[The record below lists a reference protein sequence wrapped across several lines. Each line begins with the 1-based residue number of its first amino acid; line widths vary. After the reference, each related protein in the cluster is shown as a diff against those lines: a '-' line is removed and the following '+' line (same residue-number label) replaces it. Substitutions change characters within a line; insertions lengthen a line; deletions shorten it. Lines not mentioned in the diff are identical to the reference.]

1 MENTI
6 QTDEKL
12 QNSSM
17 AAFWATLLFIVLLV
31 AALDFVHTNSGNHE
45 EHQPAATEHQA
56 PPVSETTSPAPPAQN

>member
-6 QTDEKL
+6 QTDDKL

-31 AALDFVHTNSGNHE
+31 AALDFVHTNSGKHE
-45 EHQPAATEHQA
+45 EHQATTTEHQA
-56 PPVSETTSPAPPAQN
+56 QPVNETATTPAPAQN